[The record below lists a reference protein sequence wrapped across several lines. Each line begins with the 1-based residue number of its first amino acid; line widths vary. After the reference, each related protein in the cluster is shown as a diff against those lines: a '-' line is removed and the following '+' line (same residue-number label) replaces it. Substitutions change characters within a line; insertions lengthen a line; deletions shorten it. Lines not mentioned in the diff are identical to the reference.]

1 MNFPTPLVPAK
12 LLKRYKRFLA
22 DVKLADNTVI
32 TVHCP
37 NTGTMKTCS
46 SPGSPVLLS
55 VSDNPQRKYPH
66 TFEMICESGH
76 WVGVNTMRTN
86 ALVAEGIQAGI
97 VTEFEGVLTIKKEVK
112 VSDKSRLDLL
122 VEDKN
127 GKTYIEVKNCSM
139 AIDGIAMFP
148 DAVTARGAKHL
159 DELMELV
166 QRGEN
171 AVIFFLVQRGD
182 TSRFRPAQH
191 IDPVYSEKLREA
203 QGRGVRLL
211 AYQADVTPEGIQLA
225 RPLPIDL

>member
-1 MNFPTPLVPAK
+1 MNFPSPLVPAK
-12 LLKRYKRFLA
+12 LIKRYKRFLA
-22 DVKLADNTVI
+22 DVELEDTSVI

-46 SPGSPVLLS
+46 TPGSPVLLS
-55 VSDNPQRKYPH
+55 VSNNPKRKYPH

-86 ALVAEGIQAGI
+86 ALVAEGIEAGI
-97 VTEFEGVLTIKKEVK
+97 VTEFTDVVNIKKEVK

-148 DAVTARGAKHL
+148 DAVTSRGAKHL

-166 QRGEN
+166 QKGER
-171 AVIFFLVQRGD
+171 AVIFFLIQRGD
-182 TSRFRPAQH
+182 TSRFAPAQH
-191 IDPVYSEKLREA
+191 IDPVYANKLRDAKES
-203 QGRGVRLL
+203 GVMLL
-211 AYQADVTPEGIQLA
+211 AYQAEVTQTGIQLA